1 MEKNDSDE
9 TASFSSG
16 GEKLPEPD
24 RLSAPPDHEDAKDRS
39 INDNKVEEYR
49 KEKNKSNEADL
60 GSNFH
65 NFFQEIDQFADAI
78 SNAKNNRDPDGNPP
92 NVPSS
97 VEKFEA
103 ILEGEI
109 TKFDSCKDHGVKW
122 SRDFNE
128 DSAKLLEGIGKVSM
142 LNNALGSCM
151 LNPKYKS
158 LINRTGNLMQQA
170 MVFLEEEFRSLM
182 EDCLGSVGD
191 SCAVVAASDLKKK
204 RQSSFKST
212 SMEMADRCII
222 QESDSGY
229 ETECCQ
235 AYSIV
240 RRHWFEDSLV
250 KAGFEKISIED
261 VQKMNWE
268 PLEGE
273 IATWIK
279 ASKLCIT
286 SYFSGEKKLSEA
298 VFSDHPSISRSLFG
312 NLARGIVIQLLNFAE
327 AVAMTKRSAERL
339 FKFLDVHETLR
350 DLIES
355 MDRLFQGWESSPEL
369 KSETASTCCHV
380 GEAAV
385 SIFSD
390 LENSIK
396 ADSGKT
402 PVPGGAVHPLTRYVM
417 NYVKYAC
424 EYKDTLELVFQEN
437 QNSEYSHTIHRSDN
451 QMETNHNRA
460 EEKHPSPF
468 AVKLM
473 MVMDLLDSNLESK
486 SKLYKDPS
494 LSYIFLMNN
503 GRYIMQKVKGSA
515 EILNLLG
522 DTWRRKR
529 SSDLRQYHKNYQRET
544 WSKVLGCL
552 KDEGLQQGKGSIVKP
567 LLKERFKSFNSMI
580 DDIRKTQSLWVVCD
594 EQLQSELRVSIT
606 AVVIPAYRSFLG
618 RFQQYLSPGR
628 QTQKDGEEAGN
639 ICRQLVLKSNGEHL
653 LSRHRLKEA
662 TTLSGAPPPSF
673 IPETPSGSV
682 EKEQSTHVA
691 YMQRGPS
698 FSDNSQHIE
707 EDQRKTAA
715 AAVAAKLQAST
726 SSAQMLSFVLSS
738 LSSGRL

>member
-1 MEKNDSDE
+1 MEKNDCDE
-9 TASFSSG
+9 TTASFSIG
-16 GEKLPEPD
+16 GEKEKLVEPE

-39 INDNKVEEYR
+39 IHENKEEEHR
-49 KEKNKSNEADL
+49 REKNKSNEADL
-60 GSNFH
+60 GSNFQ
-65 NFFQEIDQFADAI
+65 NFFQEIDRFANAI
-78 SNAKNNRDPDGNPP
+78 SNAKNNRDPEGNPP
-92 NVPSS
+92 DIPSY

-142 LNNALGSCM
+142 LNDALGSCM
-151 LNPKYKS
+151 LNPKYTS

-204 RQSSFKST
+204 QSSFKST
-212 SMEMADRCII
+212 STEMADRCII
-222 QESDSGY
+222 QESDSGNMTEGSFPTYSPEIISRLNMMAKVMISGGY

-312 NLARGIVIQLLNFAE
+312 NLAGGIVIQLLNFAE

-339 FKFLDVHETLR
+339 FKFLDIYETLR

-355 MDRLFQGWESSPEL
+355 MDHLFQGWESSPEL
-369 KSETASTCCHV
+369 KSETASTRFRV

-424 EYKDTLELVFQEN
+424 EYKDTLEQVFQEN
-437 QNSEYSHTIHRSDN
+437 QNSENSHTIHRSDN

-473 MVMDLLDSNLESK
+473 MVMDLLDSNLEAK

-503 GRYIMQKVKGSA
+503 GRYIMQKIKGSA

-522 DTWRRKR
+522 DKWRRKR

-580 DDIRKTQSLWVVCD
+580 DDIRKTQSLWVVSD

-618 RFQQYLSPGR
+618 RFQQYLAPGR
-628 QTQKDGEEAGN
+628 QTEKYVKYGPDELETAIDELFDG
-639 ICRQLVLKSNGEHL
+639 
-653 LSRHRLKEA
+653 
-662 TTLSGAPPPSF
+662 
-673 IPETPSGSV
+673 TPTSMA
-682 EKEQSTHVA
+682 KK
-691 YMQRGPS
+691 
-698 FSDNSQHIE
+698 
-707 EDQRKTAA
+707 KT
-715 AAVAAKLQAST
+715 
-726 SSAQMLSFVLSS
+726 
-738 LSSGRL
+738 